1 MLELSNTT
9 VNTAFSI
16 MNGGVV
22 IIGNAVISKDNKV
35 ETINGNSIVY
45 NEESICDGFYAI
57 RTNDILVWDLRRLHL
72 EKFTPDVQNTLT
84 SLESQIIA
92 ELKAATE

>member
-16 MNGGVV
+16 KNGGVV
-22 IIGNAVISKDNKV
+22 ITGTAVISRENKV
-35 ETINGNSIVY
+35 ENINGGSIVY

-57 RTNDILVWDLRRLHL
+57 RTNDVLVWDLRKLHL
-72 EKFTPDVQNTLT
+72 EKFTPEVQNTLT

>member
-16 MNGGVV
+16 KNGRVV

-45 NEESICDGFYAI
+45 NEESIANDFSAR
-57 RTNDILVWDLRRLHL
+57 RTNDVLVWNFRDLELV
-72 EKFTPDVQNTLT
+72 KFTAEVQNTLT
-84 SLESQIIA
+84 SLESQIVA